1 MDVGTRRGDA
11 PNSNLKRDVAENSWF
26 MGHVPASRF
35 HTHIRTFQHHK
46 KKKEKK
52 KSFHVYRIS
61 RRNIRFH
68 YNVSSRFRTAVG
80 NIKALTLHITTQP
93 DTH

>member
-11 PNSNLKRDVAENSWF
+11 PDSNLNRDVAENSWF

-52 KSFHVYRIS
+52 KVFTSIGSHDVIFASI
-61 RRNIRFH
+61 I
-68 YNVSSRFRTAVG
+68 
-80 NIKALTLHITTQP
+80 TLAHAFAPLLATLKP
-93 DTH
+93 